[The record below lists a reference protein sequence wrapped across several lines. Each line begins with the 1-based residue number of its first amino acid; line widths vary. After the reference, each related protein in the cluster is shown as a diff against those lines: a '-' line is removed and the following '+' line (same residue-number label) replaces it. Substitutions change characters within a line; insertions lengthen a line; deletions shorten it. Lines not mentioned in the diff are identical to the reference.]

1 MRDGPTSSELVRLSR
16 AARAAA
22 RRQRF
27 NAVLRR
33 LVRLLPVPLAYAVLA
48 RASLRSLELGADAT
62 RWLWA
67 GFILSCLVP
76 LGGVVSSWLTRRS
89 AHAGALALDRHHQ
102 SADRI
107 TNALEFAK
115 LSPERQD
122 PFMRAAIADALLAVE
137 RPNAAA
143 AVPLRLPRSAAWSV
157 ALVLAVA
164 AVSFIRPRPP
174 AAAVD
179 APTGLPIDPVVLS
192 ADDLSLLRESV
203 REVQNAADS
212 PELTQ
217 AVTEFNRLVEEMAER
232 RLDRREL
239 FRRLADIER
248 ALDAGPE
255 AAEALDA
262 GLKSLAEQLEKSP
275 LSKPIAD
282 ALKAK
287 RLADAEQAMR
297 ELAERLAR
305 RDEKLDPAELERLR
319 KALEAASS
327 EADGRVQRLE
337 QMRREVEAEQRRL
350 LKKKNEKDAQKPS
363 AEQQADAERQKR
375 RLEKLDR
382 DISDAKQAQQQMSQ
396 LDRELSKAAQELM
409 KELGKSA
416 EHMQSGAEDMNRMA
430 RQQLSEKEKQELKQK
445 LEELRDLLRQ
455 GGPGREEQLRR
466 LQQFAQRARGQKGDA
481 PPQGEG
487 KQGHAGQKG
496 PPQLTLGPGGSPLP
510 MPGAGEPGPGG
521 QRPGPGGDSPSA
533 GSEAGAGEGP
543 ELKGKATELD
553 GKTEDVTAAAVDT
566 GQGAASSEVVFG
578 AAERG
583 FTGTRYQKVYTQY
596 RTVAEDVLQQDT
608 IPAGYES
615 YVRRY
620 FQLIRPRQAE

>member
-1 MRDGPTSSELVRLSR
+1 MSDGPTSSELLRLSR

-22 RRQRF
+22 RRQRL

-48 RASLRSLELGADAT
+48 LAALRSFGLGVDAT
-62 RWLWA
+62 RLLWA
-67 GFILSCLVP
+67 GLGLACLVP

-115 LSPERQD
+115 LNPEQQD
-122 PFMRAAIADALLAVE
+122 PFMRAAIADALVAVE
-137 RPNAAA
+137 RPNAAE
-143 AVPLRLPRSAAWSV
+143 AVPLRLPRGALWSV

-164 AVSFIRPRPP
+164 AVSVIKPSPP
-174 AAAVD
+174 ALPSHAPAA
-179 APTGLPIDPVVLS
+179 LPIEPVVLS

-203 REVQNAADS
+203 REIQNAADS

-217 AVTEFNRLVEEMAER
+217 AVKEFNRLVEEMAER

-262 GLKSLAEQLEKSP
+262 GLKGLAEQLDKSP

-282 ALKAK
+282 ALKAE
-287 RLADAEQAMR
+287 RLPDAERAMR

-305 RDEKLDPAELERLR
+305 PDEKVDPAELERLR

-327 EADGRVQRLE
+327 EAAGRVERLE

-350 LKKKNEKDAQKPS
+350 LKKKNEKDTQKPP
-363 AEQQADAERQKR
+363 AEQQAEAERQKR

-396 LDRELSKAAQELM
+396 LDRELSRAAEELM

-416 EHMQSGAEDMNRMA
+416 DHMKSGAEDMNRMA
-430 RQQLSEKEKQELKQK
+430 RQQLSDKEKQELEQK
-445 LEELRDLLRQ
+445 LEELRELLRQ
-455 GGPGREEQLRR
+455 GGPGKEEQMRR

-487 KQGHAGQKG
+487 QQGRSGQKG
-496 PPQLTLGPGGSPLP
+496 PPRLTLGPGGSPLP
-510 MPGAGEPGPGG
+510 MPGGGNPGPGG
-521 QRPGPGGDSPSA
+521 QQPGSGDSPSG

-543 ELKGKATELD
+543 EVKGKATHLD

-583 FTGTRYQKVYTQY
+583 FTGSRYQKVYTQY
-596 RTVAEDVLQQDT
+596 RTVAEDVLEQDT
-608 IPAGYES
+608 IPAGYEF

-620 FQLIRPRQAE
+620 FQLIRPRQAQ

>member
-1 MRDGPTSSELVRLSR
+1 MSDGPTSSELLRLSR

-22 RRQRF
+22 RRQRL

-33 LVRLLPVPLAYAVLA
+33 LVRLMPVPLAYAVLA
-48 RASLRSLELGADAT
+48 RASSRSFELGADAT
-62 RWLWA
+62 RLLWA
-67 GFILSCLVP
+67 GFVLACLVP
-76 LGGVVSSWLTRRS
+76 LGGVVASWLARRS

-115 LSPERQD
+115 LNPEQQD
-122 PFMRAAIADALLAVE
+122 PFMRAAIADALVAVE
-137 RPNAAA
+137 RPNAAE
-143 AVPLRLPRSAAWSV
+143 AVPLRLPRGAVWSV

-174 AAAVD
+174 APPAHAPAA
-179 APTGLPIDPVVLS
+179 LPIEPAVLS

-203 REVQNAADS
+203 RELQNATDS

-262 GLKSLAEQLEKSP
+262 GLKGLAEQLDKSP

-282 ALKAK
+282 ALKAD
-287 RLADAEQAMR
+287 RLPDAERAMR

-305 RDEKLDPAELERLR
+305 QDEKVDPAELERLR
-319 KALEAASS
+319 KALDAASNEAA
-327 EADGRVQRLE
+327 GRVERLE

-350 LKKKNEKDAQKPS
+350 LKKKNEKEPQKPA
-363 AEQQADAERQKR
+363 AEQQAEAERQKR

-382 DISDAKQAQQQMSQ
+382 DISDAKQAQQQMSE

-416 EHMQSGAEDMNRMA
+416 DHMKSGAEDMNRMA
-430 RQQLSEKEKQELKQK
+430 RQQLSDKEKQELKQK

-455 GGPGREEQLRR
+455 GGPGKEEQMRR

-481 PPQGEG
+481 PPEGEG
-487 KQGHAGQKG
+487 KQGRAGQKG

-510 MPGAGEPGPGG
+510 MPGGGNPGPGG
-521 QRPGPGGDSPSA
+521 QQPGGGESPSA

-543 ELKGKATELD
+543 ELKGKATNLD

-583 FTGTRYQKVYTQY
+583 FTGSRYQKVYTQY
-596 RTVAEDVLQQDT
+596 RTVAEDVLEQDT
-608 IPAGYES
+608 IPAGYEF

-620 FQLIRPRQAE
+620 FQLIRPRQPE